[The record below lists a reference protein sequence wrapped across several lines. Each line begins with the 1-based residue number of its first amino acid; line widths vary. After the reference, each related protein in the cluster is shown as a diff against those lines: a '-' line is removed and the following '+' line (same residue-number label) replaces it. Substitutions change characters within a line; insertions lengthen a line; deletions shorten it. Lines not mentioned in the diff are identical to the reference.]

1 MRVGY
6 MAWGIATGGAGIGD
20 AMDGPFDIVL
30 AFANSLLPLAVA
42 ELYLRVGARG
52 TPTAKNGMAAVLAGC
67 SVVILAGS
75 AGAWMMMWSPYL

>member
-6 MAWGIATGGAGIGD
+6 MVWGLATGGAGIGK
-20 AMDGPFDIVL
+20 AMDGPFDLFL

-42 ELYLRVGARG
+42 ELYLRAGAHG
-52 TPTAKNGMAAVLAGC
+52 TPLAKRSVAALLGL
-67 SVVILAGS
+67 SGLIILAGS